1 MYRVVRNSRLIIGQ
15 MSIPNDQNLLHIA
28 AGLAISLSEIE
39 MTGVRAQGPGG
50 QNVNKVSSAIHL
62 RFDINAS
69 SLPEIYKEKLLAL
82 NDQRITKD
90 GVVILKA
97 QQSRS
102 QEQNKLD
109 ALQRLQELLLAV
121 TVVPKRRRP
130 TRPSFTSQLKRVD
143 KKTRRGKDKAMRG
156 KVMV

>member
-1 MYRVVRNSRLIIGQ
+1 MLQIAEGLY
-15 MSIPNDQNLLHIA
+15 IP
-28 AGLAISLSEIE
+28 LAEIE

-69 SLPEIYKEKLLAL
+69 SLPAIYKEKLLAL
-82 NDQRITKD
+82 QDQRITKD

-102 QEQNKLD
+102 QEQNRMD
-109 ALQRLQELLLAV
+109 ALQRLQALLLSV

-130 TRPSFTSQLKRVD
+130 TKPSYSSQLKRVER
-143 KKTRRGKDKAMRG
+143 KTRRGQDKAMRG
-156 KVMV
+156 KVVV

>member
-1 MYRVVRNSRLIIGQ
+1 MFP
-15 MSIPNDQNLLHIA
+15 PNDQNLLRID
-28 AGLAISLSEIE
+28 AGLAIPLSEIE

-62 RFDINAS
+62 RFDIHAS
-69 SLPEIYKEKLLAL
+69 SLPEFYKEKLLAL

-109 ALQRLQELLLAV
+109 ALQRLQALVLAV

-130 TRPSFTSQLKRVD
+130 TKPSFSSQLKRVER
-143 KKTRRGKDKAMRG
+143 KTRRGQDKAMRG
-156 KVMV
+156 KVIV

>member
-1 MYRVVRNSRLIIGQ
+1 
-15 MSIPNDQNLLHIA
+15 MSPPNDQNLLLITD
-28 AGLAISLSEIE
+28 SLSIPLSEVE

-69 SLPEIYKEKLLAL
+69 SLPAVYKEKLLAL
-82 NDQRITKD
+82 QDQRITKD

-102 QEQNKLD
+102 QEQNKFD
-109 ALQRLQELLLAV
+109 ALERLRALLLGV
-121 TVVPKRRRP
+121 TVVQKRRRP
-130 TRPSFTSQLKRVD
+130 TKPSYSSQLKRVEKRLD
-143 KKTRRGKDKAMRG
+143 VGKTKRCAAK
-156 KVMV
+156 

>member
-1 MYRVVRNSRLIIGQ
+1 MLLITDSL
-15 MSIPNDQNLLHIA
+15 SIP
-28 AGLAISLSEIE
+28 LSEVE

-69 SLPEIYKEKLLAL
+69 SLPAVYKEKLLAL
-82 NDQRITKD
+82 QDQRITKD

-102 QEQNKLD
+102 QEQNKFD
-109 ALQRLQELLLAV
+109 ALERLRALLLGV
-121 TVVPKRRRP
+121 TVVQKRRRP
-130 TRPSFTSQLKRVD
+130 TKPSYSSQLKRVE
-143 KKTRRGKDKAMRG
+143 KKTRRGQDKAMRG
-156 KVMV
+156 KVIV